1 MHKPSDPPTTLA
13 LTDGR
18 ARDPQV
24 TGYKAATLA
33 RLLREGFPCAEGVVI
48 PTWIHRRHQEAAAA
62 DPNDR
67 AGHLAHLERA
77 LAEITDLHPTEPLA
91 VRSSGT
97 AEDSVEASCAGL
109 HTSVLDV
116 IGADALRTAVL
127 ECWVS
132 ADNPARAGY
141 AGSAGAPPMAVLVQ
155 RMLEPEAAGAA
166 FATGSAEGGPAPVS
180 VSAVRGRADRLMQ
193 GESPADEWTV
203 TGAHAERLRSTCKVI
218 TCEEAISVAE
228 LARRVSAALSCRA
241 EIEWVLRDGEITLL
255 QARPVTHADTVEP
268 AWSVPARG
276 EWRRDIRL
284 GEWLP
289 EPVTP
294 LFATW
299 FLPAVDLRFRR
310 AQWQR
315 SGVLVSTPSYRIVNG
330 WYYHSPLGERRS
342 AALLQGMLVNPRFAC
357 AMLAGRH
364 RPSICDRIVIAKETA
379 ALEHHTRRYREL
391 LSSVTD
397 GFESMSEREVAGFV
411 DRVVA
416 AVGDYL
422 WPMLLVGGAAWRAEQ
437 ALARYYR
444 RRLHPSLGA
453 PYQELLVERG
463 RSEPAPAHAVSTLDW
478 YRPTLGEVAE
488 APDPRAPAPVTR
500 ATGALRL
507 EQACLSVLLQ
517 HDIDPAPF
525 RRLLSLARDSA
536 RRRRLHTGKL
546 TEPWPVLRRALHR
559 LGTALVDQDVI
570 DRPEDVHFMTLPEL
584 RTALSTKAG
593 ASQREAVA
601 DRISTWNRQ
610 RALRPPLALGTAA
623 CLLPLLLGRPTT
635 ASASDGDVLHGIG
648 VSPGRATGR
657 ARIVDHPET
666 ARMAA
671 GDILVVRSLVPAL
684 APQIMRAAAVAA
696 DVGSVAAHM
705 SVIAREYGV
714 PAVVALHSVTRSVG
728 DGDVITV
735 DGTTGRVHRRGA
747 VG

>member
-1 MHKPSDPPTTLA
+1 MRNPSDPPTTLA

-18 ARDPQV
+18 ATDPQV

-33 RLLREGFPCAEGVVI
+33 RLLREGFPCADGVVI
-48 PTWIHRRHQEAAAA
+48 PTWIHRRHQEDTATA
-62 DPNDR
+62 PIGR
-67 AGHLAHLERA
+67 AGHMAPLEHA
-77 LAEITDLHPTEPLA
+77 LVEITDLHPTEPLA

-97 AEDSVEASCAGL
+97 AEDTVEASCAGL

-116 IGADALRTAVL
+116 TGPDALRTAVL
-127 ECWVS
+127 ECWAS

-141 AGSAGAPPMAVLVQ
+141 AEAVDAPPMAVLVQ

-166 FATGSAEGGPAPVS
+166 FATGSEGGGPGAVS

-203 TGAHAERLRSTCKVI
+203 TGTRADRLRSTCEVI
-218 TCEEAISVAE
+218 TSEQAVAVAE
-228 LARRVSAALSCRA
+228 LTRRVSAALSCRA
-241 EIEWVLRDGEITLL
+241 EIEWALRDGDITLL
-255 QARPVTHADTVEP
+255 QARPVTHADAVEP
-268 AWSVPARG
+268 AWPVPARG

-342 AALLQGMLVNPRFAC
+342 VALLEGMLVNPRFAC

-364 RPSICDRIVIAKETA
+364 RPSVSDRFVTAKETA
-379 ALEHHTRRYREL
+379 ALDHHTRRYREL
-391 LSSVTD
+391 LSSVTA
-397 GFESMSEREVAGFV
+397 GFESMSELQVAEFV

-416 AVGDYL
+416 VVGDYL

-488 APDPRAPAPVTR
+488 SADPRAAAPVPR
-500 ATGALRL
+500 AAGALRL

-517 HDIDPAPF
+517 HNTDPAPF
-525 RRLLSLARDSA
+525 QRLLTLARDSA

-559 LGTALVDQDVI
+559 LGSALVDQDVI
-570 DRPEDVHFMTLPEL
+570 DRPEDVHFLTLPEL
-584 RTALSTKAG
+584 RSALSTG
-593 ASQREAVA
+593 SGTSLREAVA
-601 DRISTWNRQ
+601 DRVSVWTRQ
-610 RALRPPLALGTAA
+610 RALRPPMALGTAA

-635 ASASDGDVLHGIG
+635 ESASDGDVLHGIG

-657 ARIVDHPET
+657 ARIVDRPET

-714 PAVVALHSVTRSVG
+714 PAVVALHSVTRNIR